1 MPPAPSRPTCH
12 QPSPTDTILR
22 REGGNRGSV
31 PPGSAVAALPRHLTA
46 VRAHR
51 TAPPAPPARIPS
63 PPAGAGVPGIYG
75 PAAPAPACLLQ
86 QGRPPLAAAPRPA
99 PQVGE
104 PQRGPPGECAR
115 SPPHPPPPPRG
126 ADLLRAAPL
135 LSPLPPSPHHHTPGP
150 VRGALGLGEK
160 FPQVVVEVPRGGSG
174 RGAAGQPH
182 RAAGGAGAA
191 EVPRRSR
198 WVRGGG
204 SSLFEYRFLSYNPP
218 NFSERRIR
226 RSQPCEAR
234 GRARLASRSALT
246 AAGCRRCPR
255 SPIRRGA
262 RRVSGRCLAGRFQK
276 RGGVAVGVRHAPTS
290 CGDGCGA
297 AAPGGGTRSP
307 ASAAPGAVAERAA
320 SGCAALSR
328 CFRAKPA
335 AGKSR
340 EKKERQRWG
349 CLLVTVLPPVVR
361 R

>member
-1 MPPAPSRPTCH
+1 M
-12 QPSPTDTILR
+12 
-22 REGGNRGSV
+22 RG
-31 PPGSAVAALPRHLTA
+31 
-46 VRAHR
+46 
-51 TAPPAPPARIPS
+51 
-63 PPAGAGVPGIYG
+63 
-75 PAAPAPACLLQ
+75 C
-86 QGRPPLAAAPRPA
+86 GRPRFF
-99 PQVGE
+99 
-104 PQRGPPGECAR
+104 PPI
-115 SPPHPPPPPRG
+115 PP
-126 ADLLRAAPL
+126 
-135 LSPLPPSPHHHTPGP
+135 PHHHAPGP